1 MTAPR
6 TAILLPP
13 PWITVYSDKELAEAA
28 MRHYTH
34 DVRPR
39 LSDAL
44 LHALAADPEFET
56 RPTIP
61 CPGPPSTIPA
71 PRCPSSAPPVDADS
85 FEDGWL

>member
-1 MTAPR
+1 MT
-6 TAILLPP
+6 TP
-13 PWITVYSDKELAEAA
+13 PWIQPYTDNEMFDA
-28 MRHYTH
+28 MLHRH

-39 LSDAL
+39 LSDTL
-44 LHALAADPEFET
+44 LHVLAADPEFET

-71 PRCPSSAPPVDADS
+71 PRCPSSAPAVPADN